1 MSRALLS
8 LAGLAVVAAG
18 LTGMTRASAPRPAEV
33 TARLG
38 PITVT
43 ASALRPGSPGTG
55 TPGTLTATMRVSTT
69 GARPDQLD
77 AAIAADG
84 APTGIY
90 HQVIS
95 LADMPADV
103 ASCGGAVP
111 PGGVVQRWMHYGP
124 LMVPGKSGA
133 DATLTVQQAARPAGA
148 AGAAGGTLAVTLYFA
163 TAGSVVLRL
172 PVSG

>member
-1 MSRALLS
+1 VSRHLVNRAFPA
-8 LAGLAVVAAG
+8 LAGLAIVVAG
-18 LTGMTRASAPRPAEV
+18 LTGMARASAPRPAEV
-33 TARLG
+33 NARLG

-55 TPGTLTATMRVSTT
+55 QRGTLTAAMRVSTT
-69 GARPDQLD
+69 GPRPDQLD

-84 APTGIY
+84 APVGVY

-124 LMVPGKSGA
+124 LTVPGKSGA
-133 DATLTVQQAARPAGA
+133 DAILTVQRAAPPAD
-148 AGAAGGTLAVTLYFA
+148 GTLAVTLYFA